1 MMNSLTNEQLD
12 NISIDIDTFIADI
25 IDKHELDNALNVIA
39 LVTARLI
46 MFAEAAGCEKE
57 TSIILSKAIE
67 TIQNLPEIRKQKPHL
82 HVVH

>member
-1 MMNSLTNEQLD
+1 MNSLTNEKLN

-25 IDKHELDNALNVIA
+25 IDRHELDNALNVIA
-39 LVTARLI
+39 IVTARLV

-57 TSIILSKAIE
+57 AAIILSKAVE
-67 TIQNLPEIRKQKPHL
+67 TIQELPDIRKQKPHL